1 MEVDLGMGINGYD
14 GVYFLH
20 ASSVVAAEVAK
31 WSASGIV
38 PRTFRP
44 PGHTYQKP
52 RGAGPMRKIPD
63 DWVPIVRPADM

>member
-14 GVYFLH
+14 GVYFLY
-20 ASSVVAAEVAK
+20 ASTVVAAEVAK

-63 DWVPIVRPADM
+63 DWVPIVRPVDL